1 MEIRSRDWPWLP
13 KVYENLCGYLH
24 FSATHLFDAIESVD
38 EEGQINLLISETDV
52 NFPESSWLEL
62 IHCFRE
68 GTAMLVK
75 FLNGY
80 AITKRLTREQLEEG
94 RRQA

>member
-13 KVYENLCGYLH
+13 KVYENLCGYVHL
-24 FSATHLFDAIESVD
+24 SATHLFDAVASID
-38 EEGQINLLISETDV
+38 EGGQISLLVSDADAD
-52 NFPESSWLEL
+52 FPESSWLEL
-62 IHCFRE
+62 IGCFRE
-68 GTAMLVK
+68 GTAMLIK

-94 RRQA
+94 RRQL